1 MSRASRSSSSAL
13 SARYFFA
20 SSRARSLNAGDI
32 LSRRFLK
39 FFAISAPVTMKK
51 LLTSFRNVLQMPV
64 KQIICHRHEAP
75 IPLRIATLVSAD
87 QENRRPPRVKSI
99 ENTQLPLVHL
109 ATQFLHV
116 GMPRADDGVRVR
128 PGQRGAEFLQKL
140 NLGSEFC
147 LLAFRERIPPH
158 PELMGVLNNPIPHKE
173 YNSHGII

>member
-1 MSRASRSSSSAL
+1 
-13 SARYFFA
+13 
-20 SSRARSLNAGDI
+20 
-32 LSRRFLK
+32 
-39 FFAISAPVTMKK
+39 
-51 LLTSFRNVLQMPV
+51 MPV
-64 KQIICHRHEAP
+64 KKIVCYRHEAL

-128 PGQRGAEFLQKL
+128 PGQRRAEFLQKL

-158 PELMGVLNNPIPHKE
+158 AELMGVLNLPFHIRNITPKE
-173 YNSHGII
+173 YYCQGKQDRKSTRLNSSHLVISYAVFCLK